1 MSKVDALSAKCPSC
15 GAAAGDRCWDYD
27 LYILEGAYG
36 AETRRNLGGVMSL
49 KEAEDKIVGSINYA
63 EVEVFARQLP
73 NGPTW
78 AFRVNEGDSTPD
90 WWRVP

>member
-1 MSKVDALSAKCPSC
+1 MSKVNALAAECPSC
-15 GAAAGDRCWDYD
+15 GATAGDRCSGYE
-27 LYILEGAYG
+27 LYVLDGEV
-36 AETRRNLGGVMSL
+36 RRDLGGVVSL
-49 KEAEDKIVGSINYA
+49 KEAETKIIGVINYD

-73 NGPTW
+73 DGPIW

>member
-1 MSKVDALSAKCPSC
+1 MSKVDALSARCSSC
-15 GAAAGDRCWDYD
+15 GAAVGARCSGYE
-27 LYILEGAYG
+27 LYVVDGKV
-36 AETRRNLGGVMSL
+36 RRDLGGVVSL
-49 KEAEDKIVGSINYA
+49 KEAEAKIVGSINYD

-73 NGPTW
+73 HGPVW

>member
-1 MSKVDALSAKCPSC
+1 MSKVALSTDCPSC
-15 GAAAGDRCWDYD
+15 GAPSGARCRDYE
-27 LYILEGAYG
+27 LYVLEGNVRRDLG
-36 AETRRNLGGVMSL
+36 CVVSLTEAET
-49 KEAEDKIVGSINYA
+49 KIVGSINYD